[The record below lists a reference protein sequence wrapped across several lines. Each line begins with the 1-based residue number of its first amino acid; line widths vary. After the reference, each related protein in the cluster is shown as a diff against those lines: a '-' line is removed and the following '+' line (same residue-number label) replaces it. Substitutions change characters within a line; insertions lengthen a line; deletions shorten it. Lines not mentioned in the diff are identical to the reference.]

1 MFALGDIFFCHGRFN
16 QLRVDTSSAK
26 NFNLIKNFFTY
37 VDDLEYLFKGIKG
50 SKDQRVKKVLI
61 LQVDSLFIF
70 DAKDEFKQAVEKIT
84 SLKNTDPHEI
94 AFLFKM
100 IDANDD
106 GFIDAE
112 NDPIV
117 ETLLKSANSHVV

>member
-1 MFALGDIFFCHGRFN
+1 M
-16 QLRVDTSSAK
+16 DTSSAK

-50 SKDQRVKKVLI
+50 SMDQRVKKVLI
-61 LQVDSLFIF
+61 LQVDSLFTF

-84 SLKNTDPHEI
+84 SLKDTDPHEI
-94 AFLFKM
+94 DFLFKM

-117 ETLLKSANSHVV
+117 ETLLKSANSHVA

>member
-1 MFALGDIFFCHGRFN
+1 MFAFGDIFCHVRFN

-50 SKDQRVKKVLI
+50 SMDQRVKKVLI
-61 LQVDSLFIF
+61 LQVDSLFTF

-84 SLKNTDPHEI
+84 SLKDTDPHEI
-94 AFLFKM
+94 DFLFKM

-117 ETLLKSANSHVV
+117 ETLLKSANSHVA